1 MFYHKE
7 SHVIKNRAA
16 AGSTEWVGAC
26 SVARGLRLTAVR
38 ECRNIIGTMEDSITW
53 SWCEL
58 ADAEPLALFAYLRL
72 RSDVFVVEQGCL
84 YPDMDDHDLVAWH
97 LTGTDASG
105 RLLGVARLLPPGDK
119 YQEPSL
125 GRVIVTMAAPG
136 PEAGHL
142 LVDEALRKS
151 AAEYPGYGH
160 RIQAQAYLERFY
172 GSHGFEPEGEVYLE
186 DGIAHIDMSLTPGR
200 DPLTSR
206 PSPGPSR

>member
-1 MFYHKE
+1 
-7 SHVIKNRAA
+7 
-16 AGSTEWVGAC
+16 
-26 SVARGLRLTAVR
+26 
-38 ECRNIIGTMEDSITW
+38 MEDSITW
-53 SWCEL
+53 SWWKL

-72 RSDVFVVEQGCL
+72 RSDVFVVEQGCV

-119 YQEPSL
+119 YAEPSL
-125 GRVIVTMAAPG
+125 GRVIVTMAARG
-136 PEAGHL
+136 TGAGHL

-186 DGIAHIDMSLTPGR
+186 DGIAHIDMTLTPARSADLSAAR
-200 DPLTSR
+200 DRRVSLEPWISFSSSLR
-206 PSPGPSR
+206 PRAAASANCGTA